1 MKVGEQTFVIF
12 GAEIINVCFEA
23 AAEIRTSSLNEQKW
37 KKTDKGNLVTKIFW
51 YSDNNA
57 QTSGKKVTL
66 K

>member
-37 KKTDKGNLVTKIFW
+37 KKKLTSDRGLCLVLFFKFC
-51 YSDNNA
+51 A
-57 QTSGKKVTL
+57 A
-66 K
+66 

>member
-37 KKTDKGNLVTKIFW
+37 KKTDI
-51 YSDNNA
+51 
-57 QTSGKKVTL
+57 
-66 K
+66 